1 MTIKVTYNVTDVYVT
16 QDVSPVFINV
26 SYSGGGSGAAVWGG
40 ITGTL
45 SNQTDLQNALNAKF
59 DDPTGTTSQYLR
71 GDGTL
76 ATFPAIPSGT
86 VSSVGLT
93 MPSAFS
99 VANSPVTSSGTLAVT
114 ATGDTTQY
122 IAGDGS
128 LVAFPI
134 TGQAGTLVR
143 EVRNNTGATLTKGTV
158 CYINGASGNRPTVAK
173 ALATGDST
181 SAQTFGLIQAD
192 IPNNS
197 NGYLVAFG
205 DLDGLNTSAFAEG
218 VQLYLSSTTAGGYTS
233 TKQYAPNH
241 LVYIGVV
248 TRQHVNQGR
257 IEVRI
262 QNGYELDE
270 LHDVAAQT
278 PSNNDGIFYNSTN
291 SLWENKSIATA
302 LGYTPANAAT
312 TLTINGVT
320 YDLSTSRTW
329 SVGSVTGSGASGQVS
344 YWDGTTSQAGSGN
357 FSWDNTNS
365 RLSVISSGQ
374 SLRGFVIS
382 DYANSVGAPFAGF
395 QKSRGTISVPVNVN
409 ASDLVGAF
417 SFSARVGGSFTS
429 DRSLFG
435 ANMATSTG
443 IGLYFIA
450 GSTDG
455 NYAPSMYIHP
465 TGNVAIN
472 PGGSIISG
480 SITDSGQ
487 RLQVQGTTLLNG
499 NVTFSSSTGMFW
511 DATNSRLGIGN
522 ASPAAPLHIG
532 TSTNTPFGSPL
543 IYMGRDQNA
552 ETNFQISNAT
562 TGTSARVGF
571 RIFGASNRSSV
582 VSEFSDLHSITE
594 FASHLVIEPNDAGA
608 LKHGMIISIPS
619 TFTGS
624 DLMFYSGGRA
634 STNKKLTLFNGGN
647 LLLQSGGTHTD
658 SGERLQV
665 TGNVKIVGAASDTT
679 LALLVQNSGGAASLR
694 VRNDQKILIGNA
706 STTAAPSIYAFTGI
720 TGDRSLRIGIQ
731 SAGSLTPTPAFNINQ
746 ENDYT
751 YTSGTGE
758 FTTITANLLP
768 TSGTGTLA
776 YLSIKGTINQ
786 TGGANGITRGLYVNP
801 TLTAAA
807 DFRAIETTNGKV
819 IFGNLPTSSAGLPT
833 GAIWNDAGTIKIV

>member
-16 QDVSPVFINV
+16 QDVSPVYINV
-26 SYSGGGSGAAVWGG
+26 SYSGGGSGGAAVWGG

-71 GDGTL
+71 GDGSL

-86 VSSVGLT
+86 VTSVGLT

-99 VANSPVTSSGTLAVT
+99 VANSPITSSGTLAVT

-143 EVRNNTGATLTKGTV
+143 EVRNVTGATLTKGTV
-158 CYINGASGNRPTVAK
+158 VYINGASGNKPTVAK
-173 ALATGDST
+173 ALATGDAT

-218 VQLYLSSTTAGGYTS
+218 VQLYLSATTAGEYTS

-241 LVYIGVV
+241 LVYVGVV

-262 QNGYELDE
+262 QNGYEMDE

-278 PSNNDGIFYNSTN
+278 PSNNDGLFYNTTN

-320 YDLSTSRTW
+320 FDLSTSRTFT
-329 SVGSVTGSGASGQVS
+329 VGSVTGSGASGQVA
-344 YWDGTTSQAGSGN
+344 YWDGTTSQAGSNNLFWDAANGRLGIGTNAPTDLLSLKGSSTFSSIALETTGYPTKSYIGN
-357 FSWDNTNS
+357 FQGRFYQFGSNRRIDGFISNASAAVAYVNVFADNGIAHVTLSANNTNNADA
-365 RLSVISSGQ
+365 RDILRVWGSGNVSIQ
-374 SLRGFVIS
+374 NG
-382 DYANSVGAPFAGF
+382 
-395 QKSRGTISVPVNVN
+395 GT
-409 ASDLVGAF
+409 F
-417 SFSARVGGSFTS
+417 
-429 DRSLFG
+429 
-435 ANMATSTG
+435 
-443 IGLYFIA
+443 
-450 GSTDG
+450 TDG
-455 NYAPSMYIHP
+455 
-465 TGNVAIN
+465 
-472 PGGSIISG
+472 
-480 SITDSGQ
+480 GQ

-499 NVTFSSSTGMFW
+499 NVTFSSSTGMTW
-511 DATNSRLGIGN
+511 DATNSRLGIGTN
-522 ASPAAPLHIG
+522 APAYLLEVLKNQNTQTSIAVTNTTIG
-532 TSTNTPFGSPL
+532 TVASTAVKVFADN
-543 IYMGRDQNA
+543 GRIDLLKN
-552 ETNFQISNAT
+552 S
-562 TGTSARVGF
+562 SARTPYKILGANDGAIYNYSVTGNSD
-571 RIFGASNRSSV
+571 IAILNEDVTGNIKFGA
-582 VSEFSDLHSITE
+582 
-594 FASHLVIEPNDAGA
+594 
-608 LKHGMIISIPS
+608 
-619 TFTGS
+619 GS
-624 DLMFYSGGRA
+624 A
-634 STNKKLTLFNGGN
+634 STAQMTLHNTGN
-647 LLLQSGGTHTD
+647 LLLGSTTN

-665 TGNVKIVGAASDTT
+665 TGDTLLKGSGATSGTT
-679 LALLVQNSGGAASLR
+679 ALRVQNSSSQNILR
-694 VRNDQKILIGNA
+694 VRNDGNILIGND
-706 STTAAPSIYAFTGI
+706 SQNVWMFPYTTYDNVDFAGKNLAIYPLQGSI
-720 TGDRSLRIGIQ
+720 SIGGGSQIQ
-731 SAGSLTPTPAFNINQ
+731 
-746 ENDYT
+746 
-751 YTSGTGE
+751 TSGNQNNL
-758 FTTITANLLP
+758 ITKGRFQP
-768 TSGTGTLA
+768 SSGTATFTEIRSEPL
-776 YLSIKGTINQ
+776 INQ

-801 TLTAAA
+801 TLTSAA

>member
-1 MTIKVTYNVTDVYVT
+1 MTIKVTYNVTDIYVT
-16 QDVSPVFINV
+16 QDVSPVYINV

-71 GDGTL
+71 GDGSL

-86 VSSVGLT
+86 VTSLGLT

-99 VANSPVTSSGTLAVT
+99 VANSPITSSGTLAVT

-143 EVRNNTGATLTKGTV
+143 EVRNVTGATLTKGTV
-158 CYINGASGNRPTVAK
+158 VYINGASGNKPTVAK
-173 ALATGDST
+173 ALATSDAT

-218 VQLYLSSTTAGGYTS
+218 VQLYLSSTTAGTYTS
-233 TKQYAPNH
+233 VKQYAPNH

-262 QNGYELDE
+262 QNGYEMDE

-278 PSNNDGIFYNSTN
+278 PSNNDGLFYNSTN

-320 YDLSTSRTW
+320 FDLSTSRTFT
-329 SVGSVTGSGASGQVS
+329 VGSVTGSGASGQVA
-344 YWDGTTSQAGSGN
+344 YWDGTTSQAGSNNFTWNNSLNLLSILYAGQQSTANVGFNLKTNTTSGGMASFAVDGN
-357 FSWDNTNS
+357 TATGHKFLISHVQDDQSAYLQNYSATQISYRDIFFLGRKVTFETTASNYSS
-365 RLSVISSGQ
+365 RTQVLTAHSTGNLSV
-374 SLRGFVIS
+374 
-382 DYANSVGAPFAGF
+382 
-395 QKSRGTISVPVNVN
+395 
-409 ASDLVGAF
+409 
-417 SFSARVGGSFTS
+417 
-429 DRSLFG
+429 
-435 ANMATSTG
+435 
-443 IGLYFIA
+443 
-450 GSTDG
+450 GSTTDG
-455 NYAPSMYIHP
+455 
-465 TGNVAIN
+465 
-472 PGGSIISG
+472 
-480 SITDSGQ
+480 GQ

-499 NVTFSSSTGMFW
+499 NVTFSSATGMTW
-511 DATNSRLGIGN
+511 DATNSRLGIGTN
-522 ASPAAPLHIG
+522 AP
-532 TSTNTPFGSPL
+532 TSILDISSNGGRLTLNQTVAGS
-543 IYMGRDQNA
+543 IFNGI
-552 ETNFQISNAT
+552 EFKSN
-562 TGTSARVGF
+562 
-571 RIFGASNRSSV
+571 
-582 VSEFSDLHSITE
+582 
-594 FASHLVIEPNDAGA
+594 GA
-608 LKHGMIISIPS
+608 LYASIIGNQNSGEVRLS
-619 TFTGS
+619 TVASYYYT
-624 DLMFYSGGRA
+624 FYSSGSEGMRLT
-634 STNKKLTLFNGGN
+634 TNRN
-647 LLLQSGGTHTD
+647 LLLQNGGTFTD

-665 TGNVKIVGAASDTT
+665 TGNVKIVGSGATSATT
-679 LALLVQNSGGAASLR
+679 ALTVQNSSSQNILR
-694 VRNDQKILIGNA
+694 VRNDGNILIGND
-706 STTAAPSIYAFTGI
+706 SLNVWMFPYTTYDTIDIAGKNLAIYPQQGSI
-720 TGDRSLRIGIQ
+720 SIGGGSQIQ
-731 SAGSLTPTPAFNINQ
+731 
-746 ENDYT
+746 
-751 YTSGTGE
+751 TSGNQNNL
-758 FTTITANLLP
+758 ITKGRFQP
-768 TSGTGTLA
+768 SSGTATFTEIRSEPL
-776 YLSIKGTINQ
+776 INQ

-807 DFRAIETTNGKV
+807 DFRAIETARGNV
-819 IFGNLPTSSAGLPT
+819 VFGNLPTSSAGLPT